1 MLEIIIMFDEILFHF
16 INSNLNTYLLNYI
29 FIFFHDCHK
38 NIWFII
44 PLLFFWIYNIYIN
57 KKNRLQLIILI
68 PLSILITDQI
78 GSIIK
83 DIELRNRPYM
93 SIDSDEIN
101 LLVEVAKNKDGTYKN
116 TNSSRKSFPSNH
128 AANICALSTILIY
141 LYNNKK
147 KYFLV
152 IAFLISIS
160 RVYIGVHYPVD
171 IMMGAALGICIS
183 LLIIWLSKKL
193 IRQNIIR

>member
-1 MLEIIIMFDEILFHF
+1 MLEIIIIFDEILFHF
-16 INSNLNTYLLNYI
+16 INSTLNTSLLNYF

-38 NIWFII
+38 NIWFIT
-44 PLLFFWIYNIYIN
+44 PLLFFWIYNIYLN
-57 KKNRLQLIILI
+57 KKNRIHLIILI

-78 GSIIK
+78 GSVIK
-83 DIELRNRPYM
+83 DIEFRNRPYM
-93 SIDSDEIN
+93 NIDRNEIN
-101 LLVEVAKNKDGTYKN
+101 LLVEVAKNKDGSYKN

-147 KYFLV
+147 YFLV

-160 RVYIGVHYPVD
+160 RVYIGVHYPLDV
-171 IMMGAALGICIS
+171 ISGGALGICIS

-193 IRQNIIR
+193 IR